1 MNPFTE
7 EHEMFRKTLRNFIE
21 REINPHVEAWEAE
34 GIYPAHEI
42 LKKLG
47 DMGVLGLTYE
57 EAYGGMNA
65 DYWYTVVLGEELGRI
80 DCGGVPMSIAVHT
93 DMATPAL
100 AQWGS
105 PELKAKFLAPAIR
118 GEMLAAIAVT
128 EPDAGSDVASIRTRA
143 VREGDD
149 YVINGSKLYITN
161 GVQADWVCLLAR
173 TSDEGGFKGMS
184 LIIVPTDTPG
194 FRVSRKLNKLGNHS
208 SDTAELSFENVRVPI
223 SNRIG
228 EEGMGFILQMQQFQ
242 KERLIAVF
250 MGVSSM
256 ERAIQRTIEYLR
268 IRKTFGQPILD
279 NQFVYFKMAEL
290 ITEVEMLKQFGY
302 HCADM
307 LIRGCDVTREA
318 SMAKYKLGK
327 LVREVADWCL
337 QFHGGIGYMEETWV
351 SRFFRDSRL
360 TGIGGGADEIML
372 GIIAKYEG
380 ILPGKKK
387 PSSS

>member
-1 MNPFTE
+1 MQPFTP

-21 REINPHVEAWEAE
+21 REINPHVEEWETQ
-34 GIYPAHEI
+34 GMYPAHEV
-42 LKKLG
+42 LKKMGELG
-47 DMGVLGLTYE
+47 ALGLTYPE
-57 EAYGGMNA
+57 TYGGMNA

-100 AQWGS
+100 AEHGS
-105 PELKAKFLAPAIR
+105 HALKEQFLRPAIT
-118 GEMLAAIAVT
+118 GEQVAAIAVT
-128 EPDAGSDVASIRTRA
+128 EPDAGSDVAGIRTRA
-143 VREGDD
+143 VREGDE

-173 TSDEGGFKGMS
+173 TSDESGFRGMS
-184 LIIVPTDTPG
+184 LIIVPTNTPG
-194 FRVSRKLNKLGNHS
+194 FKVSRKLQKMGNHS
-208 SDTAELSFENVRVPI
+208 SDTAELSFENVRVPV

-250 MGVSSM
+250 MGVAGA
-256 ERAIQRTIEYLR
+256 ERALRKTIEYLR
-268 IRKTFGQPILD
+268 IRKTFGQPIID
-279 NQFVYFKMAEL
+279 NQFVHFKMAEL
-290 ITEVEMLKQFGY
+290 LTDVEVLRQFGY

-307 LIRGCDVTREA
+307 LVQGNDVTREA

-327 LVREVADWCL
+327 LVREVSDWCL

-351 SRFFRDSRL
+351 SRYYRDTRL
-360 TGIGGGADEIML
+360 TPVGGGADEIML
-372 GIIAKYEG
+372 GIIAKYEN
-380 ILPGKKK
+380 ILPGKRKRE
-387 PSSS
+387 